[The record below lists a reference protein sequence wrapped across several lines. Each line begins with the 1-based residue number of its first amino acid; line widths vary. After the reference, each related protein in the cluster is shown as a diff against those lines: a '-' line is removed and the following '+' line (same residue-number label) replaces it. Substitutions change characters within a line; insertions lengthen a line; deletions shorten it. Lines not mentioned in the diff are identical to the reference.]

1 MQRLFF
7 KEKYAR
13 FERET
18 PFDFSK
24 RSTIGCGG
32 KSPIAFYPRTVD
44 ELVTVVNY
52 LQSDEIPFLTVGNLS
67 NVLPS
72 EGDIP
77 RVIVST
83 RKMRYEENGKGFF
96 SAGIRSST
104 LLDICQ
110 KQRLSG
116 AEFLQGIPCT
126 LGGALYMNAGVSGR
140 YIGEIVQSVTVL
152 KDGEVRTLSILECGY
167 SYKHSV
173 FTDGKSVI
181 LGAQLALVE
190 ADSDSIQK
198 ERMAYQSRRAH
209 LPKGKSMG
217 CVFKNPEGKIAG
229 KLIESAGLKGLRIG
243 KAVVSETHANF
254 IINEGNATASDI
266 RTLIE
271 TIKKSVFARYKIRL
285 EEEIIYLS

>member
-1 MQRLFF
+1 M
-7 KEKYAR
+7 
-13 FERET
+13 
-18 PFDFSK
+18 
-24 RSTIGCGG
+24 
-32 KSPIAFYPRTVD
+32 D